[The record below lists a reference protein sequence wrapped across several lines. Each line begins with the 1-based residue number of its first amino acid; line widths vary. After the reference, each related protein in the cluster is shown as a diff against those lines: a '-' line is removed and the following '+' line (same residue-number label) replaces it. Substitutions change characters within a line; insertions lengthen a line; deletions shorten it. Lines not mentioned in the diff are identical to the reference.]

1 LTISPYL
8 RIAKVDV
15 GPLEEWRGG
24 GNSNLAV
31 SFLGDGTQNSF
42 RIKFNIVKHV
52 VSTGTPST
60 ITIFN
65 LSDGLRKAL
74 QKRNIQVSL
83 SVGWANTDLV
93 LLFTGSLLASVS
105 RGAPDTQTDLICMAG
120 YGGTSRTVISQ
131 TYSGGMAVKS
141 IVKDLAQKIPGVTI
155 DPKNIDIPEVKRM
168 GAQGFS
174 FAGPVNESLDK
185 LSRVYGFSW
194 HIDNKVFYALSD
206 KTPFG
211 SGTPLIS
218 YKNGFLL
225 KVEPILTSPFQIR
238 SGVTINSML
247 NPAIKPGGRVQVESK
262 LSPELNNTY
271 AAHSVNYSGDTHS
284 NQWECRIES
293 QFFGGA

>member
-1 LTISPYL
+1 MTISPYL
-8 RIAKVDV
+8 RIARVDV

-31 SFLGDGTQNSF
+31 SFLGDGSQNSF

-93 LLFTGSLLASVS
+93 LLFTGSLLASIS
-105 RGAPDTQTDLICMAG
+105 RGGPDIQTDLICMAG
-120 YGGTSRTVISQ
+120 HGGLSRTVVSE
-131 TYSGGMAVKS
+131 TYAGGMSVKS
-141 IVKDLAQKIPGVTI
+141 IVHDLAKKIPGVTI

-168 GAQGFS
+168 GGQGFS
-174 FAGPVNESLDK
+174 FVGTVNESLDK

-194 HIDNKVFYALSD
+194 HIDNKVFYAISD

-211 SGTPLIS
+211 TGIPLIS

-238 SGVTINSML
+238 SGVVINSLL

-262 LSPELNNTY
+262 LAPELNNIYT
-271 AAHSVNYSGDTHS
+271 AHSVNYAGDTGGS
-284 NQWECRIES
+284 QWECRIES
-293 QFFGGA
+293 QFFGGV